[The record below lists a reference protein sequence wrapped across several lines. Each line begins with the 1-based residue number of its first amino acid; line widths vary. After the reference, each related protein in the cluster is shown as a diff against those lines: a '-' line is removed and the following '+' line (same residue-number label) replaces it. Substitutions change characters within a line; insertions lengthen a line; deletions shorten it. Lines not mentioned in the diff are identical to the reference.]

1 MTFDLL
7 QPDPDADL
15 PAGDFACWLAS
26 MTQALE
32 EGTESAVP
40 CGDCNACCRSA
51 YFIHVRPD
59 EPETLA
65 AVPEALLFPAPGHPG
80 GHKVLGFD
88 REGRCPMLVDGACS
102 IYAARPATCRIY
114 DCRVF
119 AATGIAEPDPAKAAI
134 MTRARRWK
142 FSYAEA
148 HAEANHAAL
157 IDGARFLAANAE
169 AFGDLLPRNATQL
182 AMLAV
187 RLHEILFECRGAL
200 TEKRLRQAVE
210 SLRPDPVGGVRS

>member
-1 MTFDLL
+1 M
-7 QPDPDADL
+7 
-15 PAGDFACWLAS
+15 S
-26 MTQALE
+26 RALE

-40 CGDCNACCRSA
+40 CGDCNACCRGA

-59 EPETLA
+59 EPGTLA
-65 AVPEALLFPAPGHPG
+65 AVPEALLFPAPGHPA
-80 GHKVLGFD
+80 GHRVLGFD
-88 REGRCPMLVDGACS
+88 REGGCPMLVDGACS
-102 IYAARPATCRIY
+102 IYAVRPGACRIY

-134 MTRARRWK
+134 MARARRWK
-142 FSYAEA
+142 FSYAEPL
-148 HAEANHAAL
+148 AEMTHVAL

-169 AFGDLLPRNATQL
+169 AFRDLLPRNATQL

-187 RLHEILFECRGAL
+187 RLHETLFECRGAL

-210 SLRPDPVGGVRS
+210 SLGSDPIV